1 MRTDMAAH
9 IRSLRRKIWQAL
21 SSIKT
26 GVVLLITVV
35 VLSAAGTI
43 VLQRPV
49 TDPDEMQRAYSPQVL
64 RILDAVGLTDVFH
77 AWWFVALMILVSL
90 SIIAASIERFPNA
103 WRYSASPPSPQSV
116 PPRPAPP
123 PPAPTSPQTRP
134 SVKRSRYRS
143 RSPLLT
149 RKLAWWPP
157 SAHCTDW
164 DLRRNA

>member
-1 MRTDMAAH
+1 MAAH
-9 IRSLRRKIWQAL
+9 IPNLRRKIWQAL
-21 SSIKT
+21 SSIKP

-90 SIIAASIERFPNA
+90 CIIAASIERFPNS
-103 WRYSASPPSPQSV
+103 WRYFARPYKSPDEHFRKVLPARAQLPIRDEEQALSAAE
-116 PPRPAPP
+116 RAF
-123 PPAPTSPQTRP
+123 
-134 SVKRSRYRS
+134 RSLGLK
-143 RSPLLT
+143 PE
-149 RKLAWWPP
+149 
-157 SAHCTDW
+157 
-164 DLRRNA
+164 